1 MKILNYTKFGIFR
14 CYQYLLGCAE
24 ALRSGGVKS
33 AAAYAGNVLKEMKE
47 WRDPERDAIRQATSD
62 FDKKWGT
69 DTSGVISPR
78 FLGLTGENALFANYY
93 KGTRP
98 RIFRVIM
105 DSLDIDPG
113 DYEFVDYGSG
123 KGLAVLLASEY
134 PFKKITGVELS
145 PILHNI
151 ATENLRTYASPTQK
165 CQKIEFLCMDATHH
179 ELPQV
184 PMVVYLFDP
193 FPDAKVFKKWLS
205 RIESSLAKNP
215 RDVFIVYVGPSQRE
229 YVEASPFFAVLS
241 EHDNAVVFTN
251 RKSIT

>member
-47 WRDPERDAIRQATSD
+47 WRDPERDAIRQAKSD

-78 FLGLTGENALFANYY
+78 FLGLSGENALFANYY

-98 RIFRVIM
+98 RVFRVIM
-105 DSLDIDPG
+105 DSLNIDPG
-113 DYEFVDYGSG
+113 GYEFVDYGSG
-123 KGLAVLLASEY
+123 KGLIALLASEY

-145 PILHNI
+145 RMLHNI
-151 ATENLRTYASPTQK
+151 ANENLRTYASPTKK
-165 CQKIEFLCMDATHH
+165 CQRIEFLCMDATHH
-179 ELPQV
+179 ELPQG
-184 PMVVYLFDP
+184 PTVVFLFDP

>member
-14 CYQYLLGCAE
+14 CYQYLLGCAK

-78 FLGLTGENALFANYY
+78 FLGLSGENALFANYY

-98 RIFRVIM
+98 RVFRVIM

-145 PILHNI
+145 PMLHDI
-151 ATENLRTYASPTQK
+151 ANENLRIYASPTKK

-179 ELPQV
+179 ELPPV
-184 PMVVYLFDP
+184 PMVVYLLDP

-205 RIESSLAKNP
+205 GIESSLAKNP
-215 RDVFIVYVGPSQRE
+215 RDLFIVYGRPTQRE
-229 YVEASPFFAVLS
+229 FVEASSFFAVLS
-241 EHDNAVVFTN
+241 EHEDAVVFTN
-251 RKSIT
+251 RKNIK

>member
-1 MKILNYTKFGIFR
+1 MKIFNYAKFGIFR
-14 CYQYLLGCAE
+14 CYQYLLGCAK

-47 WRDPERDAIRQATSD
+47 WHDPERDAIRQATSD

-78 FLGLTGENALFANYY
+78 FLGLSGENALFANYY

-98 RIFRVIM
+98 RVFRVIM

-134 PFKKITGVELS
+134 PFKRITGVELS
-145 PILHNI
+145 PMLHNI
-151 ATENLRTYASPTQK
+151 ANENLQKYASPTKK
-165 CQKIEFLCMDATHH
+165 CQTIEFLCMDATHH

-184 PMVVYLFDP
+184 PMVIYLFDP
-193 FPDAKVFKKWLS
+193 FPDEKVFKKWLS

-229 YVEASPFFAVLS
+229 FVEASPFFAVLS